1 MKNKLVRMKSQVLF
15 SLTLF
20 TLTIV
25 PVTSTFA
32 ILPMASEI
40 FQSES
45 SFTASNDK
53 KILTAD
59 AVFSNDNSVIIEN
72 YRIIASSDRAISSNY
87 IKEQKHKFDLKNKQP
102 LWNMIELVE

>member
-1 MKNKLVRMKSQVLF
+1 MKNNLVRIKSQILF

-20 TLTIV
+20 ILAMV

-45 SFTASNDK
+45 SFTAFNDEK
-53 KILTAD
+53 TLTAD
-59 AVFSNDNSVIIEN
+59 DIFSTENSITIEN
-72 YRIIASSDRAISSNY
+72 HRIIASSERATSSNSINEY
-87 IKEQKHKFDLKNKQP
+87 KHKSDLKKQS
-102 LWNMIELVE
+102 NFMKYD